1 MGINAGHELRF
12 SNAGEHEGP
21 DSKSINAWT
30 GKTGAPYF
38 NMVQNTLGP
47 DGYPVLAAGNRYAS
61 GATTTGQSLAYL
73 FDSSQIEGKAAY
85 RDVRGL
91 VQFKDGYYTYDSSKN
106 FASYNE
112 DTGNFL
118 LYNTYAVNN
127 DAGTV
132 AGQFFPFNTG
142 AEVFDLNADGTIK
155 PKNIK
160 STNGK
165 LNHYFGAELTA
176 DFKQPAGGKI
186 GGTPMT
192 FDFAGD
198 DDVWLFIDGVL
209 VGDLGGIHGAASMSI
224 NFQTGEITLADSRPN
239 PATSWGSTTTTIRAQ
254 FEAALGADA
263 AAEYLKEGTNTLRD
277 DSYHTLKFYY
287 LERGNTDSNMKLT
300 FNLLQATES
309 SVEKDNQRGEPIPGV
324 GFELYLADKAADGTY
339 TVSSK
344 YSKPISTG
352 TTDDNGKLVFKTPDG
367 TRPLNFAELYGEN
380 AQYFILKEVSTPE
393 GYHKSADA
401 WLRYVPSNG
410 RDGDGFLI
418 SDNLWQTGTYMAPAQ
433 VTSFNVNNHNGEVA
447 TSDLFGQTQQWI
459 KVDDSKTMFA
469 VLYKRDPAT
478 SSPGATWYPILG
490 SAGDWSVDTS
500 GVTSATH
507 FNELY
512 RNGDAKPFTFE
523 NDTWSVDLGILPGR
537 VTEYPFMAS
546 ESQDNTN
553 YRIAYYL
560 VDMPRDELEAQLR
573 AGGNPITDSNT
584 YLLESDGKAGN
595 FTRTSYAKMH
605 VTNVENKLVVQKV
618 DDEGTP
624 VRGAVF
630 DLYRAADMNSD
641 ASAPNPGAVPYRTQT
656 TADMTH
662 ESPAW
667 MDGAA
672 AFKALPEGTYYLVER
687 SAPAGYVRNEQVTR
701 VIVDGTG
708 VYADAGEVDDGVT
721 VEAGV
726 GTLVDSMDDFGR
738 NDHIEVTLHD
748 IQAQRAL
755 ASVSAVADQQNV
767 YQIDGWTEVAG
778 TDVDNQVHLRYNDAA
793 ATDGSES
800 MTYLPD
806 RDKQQS
812 DATTFTADTGI
823 VGARIRQDSLT
834 EGMQHNHGIG
844 TWYDLGDQLLNNL
857 YSGYTAVR
865 VENQRTSSLEVEK
878 KVSIPDG
885 YTAPDGLDDIDFTMR
900 YTFTDAAGKTLPG
913 SFTARVFKT
922 VDGVEVQQ
930 GHDFK
935 LASGDTHTLKNGET
949 LKVYGLP
956 EGTNYQVSEPT
967 DTMPEGFT
975 QAQPSNEAGEACDA
989 TGQIAAPGETP
1000 VHRVFM
1006 NRYLPAPAQIP
1017 VDTLGVQKIFTADA
1031 SLGDPW
1037 DLLNDGEGFTFVL
1050 QGSTDT
1056 EPMPDDAQ
1064 ESGSGHL
1071 ESTLTVTRDDK
1082 GADPAFSKFFQ
1093 SVRFDTPGEYKY
1105 EVFERTP
1112 TGEDRVPG
1120 VAYSDASYTVCVTV
1134 TENTAKRRLE
1144 ASVAVTRIYT
1154 DEGAEV
1160 SEVIKPQDDGSFVLP
1175 FTNTAQRQSA
1185 TVSALAT
1192 KRLTGRDIVTGEFGF
1207 RMDAVPLDDE
1217 QAAHFPMPAGAQ
1229 TDPETGRLYVTTI
1242 NAGSQVSF
1250 GQITFTD
1257 ADYGESVDYYYEL
1270 SEIVPDDAVNADGV
1284 TWAAASEHERAA
1296 GGFAKD
1302 GVTYT
1307 SQHYI
1312 MWVHLEYAG
1321 ADDGIMTATVTYYRG
1336 DWPATGQSGL
1346 GGAGHEEFVPADHGV
1361 NGVLFENEYRS
1372 SFHTNLIQVTKR
1384 LIGRAMTAEDGF
1396 EIVAEGS
1403 DEASAS
1409 LLKTALTGGDGVMEG
1424 SKLVF
1429 RPGAAADGELVKM
1442 SAGSLTL
1449 TQDDAGTAQ
1458 NPKVYTW
1465 VISERIP
1472 SDDEKLP
1479 GVTYDR
1485 KQLRLQFSVVDD
1497 QKGTIQVTPT
1507 LTRMYDTDGTPDG
1520 SRVNLDII
1528 FDRDT
1533 KRYSLDFTNVFEA
1546 KETYTGVDVLKTMT
1560 GREMRD
1566 GEFQFRAVG
1575 VDYQS
1580 ELKLFELY
1588 QKSPEEYAAEQE
1600 FGAPAADDGA
1610 TVRMEKLRG
1619 LTFTQDDVRDGDNWY
1634 SYYYVESL
1642 PSHDDDAATAGIQ
1655 QHGVT
1660 FDETAYRVDI
1670 SPRLDEQT
1678 GALYTITEVYQG
1690 LRDQWFPDTPVATF
1704 DSRDGTVP
1712 ELAFENSYKAAP
1724 VTVRGAML
1732 TKKLE
1737 GRDWQADD
1745 TFNFRYTQESY
1756 QADGVTMKPGDAGY
1770 VGVDIPDSVVDA
1782 SSEGTGTEGVRR
1794 FGFADVVYS
1803 EPGVYTYTV
1812 RENKP
1817 TDGGL
1822 PGVAYSDEVAR
1833 VTVTVV
1839 DLGRGRLLAFPQAS
1853 DIEDGRDAHF
1863 TNVYTPQEAA
1873 VSTDG
1878 LFSKTLAGR
1887 AWHENETFTFDMR
1900 ALDPAD
1906 APLPAGAVDGVA
1918 SVKVGADN
1926 AGAFGFGSIAFGA
1939 KDMAGATSRTF
1950 RYAVSERVPDDAVNA
1965 DGVRWK
1971 DADAS
1976 QRAAGGFAK
1985 DGMTYDAH
1993 EAIFAVTVTDDGAGA
2008 LQASA
2013 PTFEGEG
2020 TPQAFENAYAASGSI
2035 EVAGTKRFTGA
2046 DLKAGQ
2052 FTFNLSAVPVTPD
2065 AVDAAEGASEVL
2077 LPLGTAT
2084 NKADGS
2090 FAFDAVPV
2098 TLAQLHEWAQ
2108 QGYAVHVDG
2117 GASTVHKMRLRVAE
2131 DTSSLPGGVSA
2142 EKNYF
2147 NVVVTITDNGDGTL
2161 STDCLYPDSGAEIV
2175 NEYSAGGPVTVQ
2187 PAGVKQLVRADG
2199 MNPPD
2204 ITGAFTFKLAAVT
2217 DGAPMPAGDGATAAN
2232 DAEGRVQFGAIS
2244 FGEDLLAGVKPGP
2257 DGSRERTFTYRVTES
2272 GQVPGV
2278 ENDAAAATG
2287 KEFSYTLTDDGAG
2300 HLSVTADPADGPQ
2313 FKFVNTYRAS
2323 AVTAQ
2328 VRATKALTGR
2338 NLQAGEFSFVLAAQ
2352 DGSGAVLTAD
2362 NAADGSVVF
2371 DGLTFT
2377 TPGIYRY
2384 SLREL
2389 PGDAG
2394 GVAYDDAVYTVH
2406 ILVTD
2411 EGTGALAA
2419 RVVYLDEAGEPVDG
2433 APVFENAYTATPV
2446 SVELGARKE
2455 LSGRG
2460 LRAGEFAFKL
2470 TEQGGDG
2477 VELTAEN
2484 DAAGQVAFD
2493 AIEYRAAGEHVYTL
2507 AEVAGDEGGVTYDA
2521 AVYTVHV
2528 AVSDDGAGAL
2538 HANVRVTDAAG
2549 NEVADATPTFE
2560 NAYAAAPVSVE
2571 LGARKEL
2578 SGRDLR
2584 AGEFTFALT
2593 EQGADASV
2601 LTAVNDAQGRVAF
2614 DELVFSEPGEHIYTM
2629 AEVAPDAGAEAGV
2642 TYDATVYTVRVA
2654 VTDDG
2659 AGTLHADTTVLNGT
2673 EPVDGTPTFSNT
2685 YTAELDYDAAQ
2696 ALGISKVLDGRAMA
2710 AGQFGFTMQ
2719 AADAAA
2725 AKVLGIDED
2734 SLTREVTVPAAADGT
2749 AARVSL
2755 LPAEGVT
2762 LMRDDAGKTYRYTVH
2777 ETRGGGAGYTNDETV
2792 YTVEITVVDNG
2803 DGTLTATTR
2812 ATGTNGFAVQSVCT
2826 TGDASQVQ
2834 AVELPFENAYAA
2846 AGSLAVTARK
2856 ELTGRDLRAGEFTFA
2871 LDLLSMST
2879 SEQDARRLG
2888 ETVNAADGS
2897 ISFEPIAL
2905 DIAELKQLVAD
2916 GYATT
2921 STGGDGAAWQ
2931 LRLRVSEDASEL
2943 PAGVSAQVPS
2953 VELAATVR
2961 DAGDGTL
2968 AVELAE
2974 PAGGAV
2980 LKNVY
2985 SAGDPVAVTPVGAKV
3000 LAHAEGLAPA
3010 SIAGKFTFT
3019 LEAVTDGAPMPE
3031 GAGAQA
3037 VNDEAGNVVFGSISF
3052 GQELLA
3058 GVTPGPDGSREKAF
3072 TYRVRESGQVP
3083 GVENDAAASAGK
3095 EFTYILRD
3103 DGAGRL
3109 SVAADPADGPAFTF
3123 TNTYTASPVSVGVT
3137 ARKELSG
3144 RPLRDGEFAFTL
3156 VEQGGSGVELTA
3168 DSDAA
3173 GTVAFDQL
3181 TFTEPGEHVCT
3192 LAEVV
3197 PGAGDAAD
3205 GVAYDAAVYT
3215 VRVTVADDGAG
3226 KLVAS
3231 VRVTDA
3237 AGNEVAGATPTFS
3250 NAYEPQGAAAV
3261 VAGTKVL
3268 TGRDLADGEFTF
3280 ELVDADGQVLQT
3292 VQNAADGQVVFA
3304 PLTYGSDDLADASWV
3319 SQDGSVSRSRTF
3331 AYAVRE
3337 QVPADAVNADG
3348 VTWAQASEAE
3358 RAAGSFAKDNV
3369 TYDGVARPV
3378 TVTVSDDGSGGLR
3391 ASVAWGGLA
3400 VFTNA
3405 YERPSVPWVPIE
3417 PSEPVDP
3424 DGPDEPTV
3432 PGDPATPQE
3441 PTAPGDTEEPDVP
3454 AGSGDLPG
3462 TGDEALGVVALAA
3475 VGGAAAV
3482 GVGTWLRRRKR

>member
-1 MGINAGHELRF
+1 M
-12 SNAGEHEGP
+12 
-21 DSKSINAWT
+21 
-30 GKTGAPYF
+30 
-38 NMVQNTLGP
+38 
-47 DGYPVLAAGNRYAS
+47 
-61 GATTTGQSLAYL
+61 
-73 FDSSQIEGKAAY
+73 
-85 RDVRGL
+85 
-91 VQFKDGYYTYDSSKN
+91 
-106 FASYNE
+106 
-112 DTGNFL
+112 
-118 LYNTYAVNN
+118 
-127 DAGTV
+127 
-132 AGQFFPFNTG
+132 
-142 AEVFDLNADGTIK
+142 
-155 PKNIK
+155 
-160 STNGK
+160 
-165 LNHYFGAELTA
+165 
-176 DFKQPAGGKI
+176 
-186 GGTPMT
+186 
-192 FDFAGD
+192 
-198 DDVWLFIDGVL
+198 
-209 VGDLGGIHGAASMSI
+209 
-224 NFQTGEITLADSRPN
+224 
-239 PATSWGSTTTTIRAQ
+239 
-254 FEAALGADA
+254 
-263 AAEYLKEGTNTLRD
+263 
-277 DSYHTLKFYY
+277 
-287 LERGNTDSNMKLT
+287 
-300 FNLLQATES
+300 
-309 SVEKDNQRGEPIPGV
+309 
-324 GFELYLADKAADGTY
+324 
-339 TVSSK
+339 
-344 YSKPISTG
+344 
-352 TTDDNGKLVFKTPDG
+352 
-367 TRPLNFAELYGEN
+367 
-380 AQYFILKEVSTPE
+380 
-393 GYHKSADA
+393 
-401 WLRYVPSNG
+401 
-410 RDGDGFLI
+410 
-418 SDNLWQTGTYMAPAQ
+418 
-433 VTSFNVNNHNGEVA
+433 
-447 TSDLFGQTQQWI
+447 
-459 KVDDSKTMFA
+459 
-469 VLYKRDPAT
+469 
-478 SSPGATWYPILG
+478 
-490 SAGDWSVDTS
+490 
-500 GVTSATH
+500 
-507 FNELY
+507 
-512 RNGDAKPFTFE
+512 
-523 NDTWSVDLGILPGR
+523 
-537 VTEYPFMAS
+537 
-546 ESQDNTN
+546 
-553 YRIAYYL
+553 
-560 VDMPRDELEAQLR
+560 
-573 AGGNPITDSNT
+573 
-584 YLLESDGKAGN
+584 
-595 FTRTSYAKMH
+595 
-605 VTNVENKLVVQKV
+605 
-618 DDEGTP
+618 
-624 VRGAVF
+624 
-630 DLYRAADMNSD
+630 
-641 ASAPNPGAVPYRTQT
+641 
-656 TADMTH
+656 
-662 ESPAW
+662 
-667 MDGAA
+667 
-672 AFKALPEGTYYLVER
+672 
-687 SAPAGYVRNEQVTR
+687 
-701 VIVDGTG
+701 
-708 VYADAGEVDDGVT
+708 
-721 VEAGV
+721 
-726 GTLVDSMDDFGR
+726 
-738 NDHIEVTLHD
+738 
-748 IQAQRAL
+748 
-755 ASVSAVADQQNV
+755 
-767 YQIDGWTEVAG
+767 
-778 TDVDNQVHLRYNDAA
+778 
-793 ATDGSES
+793 
-800 MTYLPD
+800 
-806 RDKQQS
+806 
-812 DATTFTADTGI
+812 
-823 VGARIRQDSLT
+823 
-834 EGMQHNHGIG
+834 
-844 TWYDLGDQLLNNL
+844 
-857 YSGYTAVR
+857 
-865 VENQRTSSLEVEK
+865 
-878 KVSIPDG
+878 
-885 YTAPDGLDDIDFTMR
+885 
-900 YTFTDAAGKTLPG
+900 
-913 SFTARVFKT
+913 
-922 VDGVEVQQ
+922 
-930 GHDFK
+930 
-935 LASGDTHTLKNGET
+935 
-949 LKVYGLP
+949 
-956 EGTNYQVSEPT
+956 
-967 DTMPEGFT
+967 
-975 QAQPSNEAGEACDA
+975 
-989 TGQIAAPGETP
+989 
-1000 VHRVFM
+1000 
-1006 NRYLPAPAQIP
+1006 
-1017 VDTLGVQKIFTADA
+1017 
-1031 SLGDPW
+1031 
-1037 DLLNDGEGFTFVL
+1037 
-1050 QGSTDT
+1050 
-1056 EPMPDDAQ
+1056 
-1064 ESGSGHL
+1064 
-1071 ESTLTVTRDDK
+1071 
-1082 GADPAFSKFFQ
+1082 
-1093 SVRFDTPGEYKY
+1093 
-1105 EVFERTP
+1105 
-1112 TGEDRVPG
+1112 
-1120 VAYSDASYTVCVTV
+1120 CVTV

-1160 SEVIKPQDDGSFVLP
+1160 SEVIKPQDDGSFALP

-1192 KRLTGRDIVTGEFGF
+1192 KRLIGRDIVTGEFGF

-1229 TDPETGRLYVTTI
+1229 TDPETGRPYVTTI

-1321 ADDGIMTATVTYYRG
+1321 ADDDIMTATVTYYRG

-1346 GGAGHEEFVPADHGV
+1346 GGAGHEEFVPADHDV

-1465 VISERIP
+1465 VISEHIP

-1507 LTRMYDTDGTPDG
+1507 LTRMYDTDGAPDG

-1546 KETYTGVDVLKTMT
+1546 KETYTGVDVLKTMV

-1566 GEFQFRAVG
+1566 GEFRFRAVAA
-1575 VDYQS
+1575 DYQS
-1580 ELKLFELY
+1580 ALKLFELY
-1588 QKSPEEYAAEQE
+1588 QSSPEEYAAEQE
-1600 FGAPAADDGA
+1600 FSAPAADDGA

-1642 PSHDDDAATAGIQ
+1642 PNRDDDDSAAGIQ

-1690 LRDQWFPDTPVATF
+1690 LRDQEFSDTPVATF
-1704 DSRDGTVP
+1704 DSRDGKLP
-1712 ELAFENSYKAAP
+1712 ELAFENSYKAAS

-1745 TFNFRYTQESY
+1745 TFSFRYTQESY

-1817 TDGGL
+1817 ADGGL

-1853 DIEDGRDAHF
+1853 DIEDGHDAHF
-1863 TNVYTPQEAA
+1863 TNVYTPQDAS

-1887 AWHENETFTFDMR
+1887 DWHENETFTFDMR

-2013 PTFEGEG
+2013 PTFKGEG
-2020 TPQAFENAYAASGSI
+2020 TPQAFENAY
-2035 EVAGTKRFTGA
+2035 T
-2046 DLKAGQ
+2046 
-2052 FTFNLSAVPVTPD
+2052 
-2065 AVDAAEGASEVL
+2065 
-2077 LPLGTAT
+2077 
-2084 NKADGS
+2084 
-2090 FAFDAVPV
+2090 
-2098 TLAQLHEWAQ
+2098 
-2108 QGYAVHVDG
+2108 
-2117 GASTVHKMRLRVAE
+2117 
-2131 DTSSLPGGVSA
+2131 
-2142 EKNYF
+2142 
-2147 NVVVTITDNGDGTL
+2147 
-2161 STDCLYPDSGAEIV
+2161 
-2175 NEYSAGGPVTVQ
+2175 
-2187 PAGVKQLVRADG
+2187 
-2199 MNPPD
+2199 
-2204 ITGAFTFKLAAVT
+2204 
-2217 DGAPMPAGDGATAAN
+2217 
-2232 DAEGRVQFGAIS
+2232 
-2244 FGEDLLAGVKPGP
+2244 
-2257 DGSRERTFTYRVTES
+2257 
-2272 GQVPGV
+2272 
-2278 ENDAAAATG
+2278 
-2287 KEFSYTLTDDGAG
+2287 
-2300 HLSVTADPADGPQ
+2300 
-2313 FKFVNTYRAS
+2313 
-2323 AVTAQ
+2323 
-2328 VRATKALTGR
+2328 
-2338 NLQAGEFSFVLAAQ
+2338 
-2352 DGSGAVLTAD
+2352 
-2362 NAADGSVVF
+2362 
-2371 DGLTFT
+2371 
-2377 TPGIYRY
+2377 
-2384 SLREL
+2384 
-2389 PGDAG
+2389 
-2394 GVAYDDAVYTVH
+2394 
-2406 ILVTD
+2406 
-2411 EGTGALAA
+2411 
-2419 RVVYLDEAGEPVDG
+2419 
-2433 APVFENAYTATPV
+2433 
-2446 SVELGARKE
+2446 
-2455 LSGRG
+2455 
-2460 LRAGEFAFKL
+2460 
-2470 TEQGGDG
+2470 
-2477 VELTAEN
+2477 
-2484 DAAGQVAFD
+2484 
-2493 AIEYRAAGEHVYTL
+2493 
-2507 AEVAGDEGGVTYDA
+2507 
-2521 AVYTVHV
+2521 
-2528 AVSDDGAGAL
+2528 
-2538 HANVRVTDAAG
+2538 
-2549 NEVADATPTFE
+2549 
-2560 NAYAAAPVSVE
+2560 AAPVSVE

-2659 AGTLHADTTVLNGT
+2659 AGTLHADMTVLNGT

-2696 ALGISKVLDGRAMA
+2696 ALGISKVLDGRAMV

-2762 LMRDDAGKTYRYTVH
+2762 LTRDDAGKTYRYTVR
-2777 ETRGGGAGYTNDETV
+2777 ETRGGGAGYTNDATV
-2792 YTVEITVVDNG
+2792 YTVEIAVTDNG

-2826 TGDASQVQ
+2826 TGDVSQVQ

-2879 SEQDARRLG
+2879 SGQDARRLG
-2888 ETVNAADGS
+2888 EAANAADGS
-2897 ISFEPIAL
+2897 ILFEPIAL

-2916 GYATT
+2916 GYATA

-2953 VELAATVR
+2953 VELVATVR

-3052 GQELLA
+3052 GQEMLE
-3058 GVTPGPDGSREKAF
+3058 GVAPGPDGSREKAF
-3072 TYRVRESGQVP
+3072 TYRVRESGQMA

-3109 SVAADPADGPAFTF
+3109 SVAADAADGPVFTF

-3181 TFTEPGEHVCT
+3181 TFTEPGEHVYT

-3304 PLTYGSDDLADASWV
+3304 PLTYGADDLADASWV
-3319 SQDGSVSRSRTF
+3319 SQDGSVSHSRTF

-3358 RAAGSFAKDNV
+3358 RAAGGFAKDNV

-3391 ASVAWGGLA
+3391 ASVAWGGSA

-3462 TGDEALGVVALAA
+3462 TGDEALGMVALAA